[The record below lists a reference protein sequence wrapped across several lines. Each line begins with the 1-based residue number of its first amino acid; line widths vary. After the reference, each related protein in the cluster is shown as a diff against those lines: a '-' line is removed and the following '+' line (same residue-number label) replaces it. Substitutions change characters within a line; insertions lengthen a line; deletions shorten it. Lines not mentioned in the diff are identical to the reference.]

1 MLLVQKILTEFL
13 ITRYYVFYF
22 QGDPL
27 YSEFWN
33 RVKNNPEETVYNSVK
48 EGLDL
53 LKNEQAIIHIES
65 GRLKGFFKENP
76 HYTDQN
82 LNTFGRGQTIFTAI
96 IVPINSPL
104 KPIFQK
110 MSNHL
115 IEAGTMDHLKIN
127 WEGMEITQIGSSDFT
142 ALSVGQVVLIF
153 VIIILFFGFSFFIF
167 LGEIVHSHSKK
178 IPLEKKSEV
187 EEEKIYENNA

>member
-1 MLLVQKILTEFL
+1 M
-13 ITRYYVFYF
+13 
-22 QGDPL
+22 
-27 YSEFWN
+27 
-33 RVKNNPEETVYNSVK
+33 
-48 EGLDL
+48 
-53 LKNEQAIIHIES
+53 LKNQQAIIHIES

-96 IVPINSPL
+96 IVPLNSPL

-110 MSNHL
+110 ISNHL

-153 VIIILFFGFSFFIF
+153 LIIILFFGFSFFIF
-167 LGEIVHSHSKK
+167 LGEIVHSQSKK
-178 IPLEKKSEV
+178 IPLDQTKLEKKSEI
-187 EEEKIYENNA
+187 EEDICENDV